1 MPPCLQDVRQP
12 PARLA
17 TLPGSITSLSWQGPA
32 GAALLAG
39 TAQGCI
45 YSVELAAA
53 PAAGAVLLQQ
63 AQQGA
68 LLGLSFA
75 ADVPEAVATCCAD
88 GTVFIWSM
96 QVRKAAAELWCM
108 LQSGF
113 QSGCGPQCWQRW
125 H

>member
-1 MPPCLQDVRQP
+1 VTKASAALTGCCLTLAPCLQDVRQQ

-17 TLPGSITSLSWQGPA
+17 ALPGSITSLSWQGPG

-45 YSVELAAA
+45 YSVELATA
-53 PAAGAVLLQQ
+53 PAAGAALLQQ

-75 ADVPEAVATCCAD
+75 ADLPGAVATCCAD
-88 GTVFIWSM
+88 GTVCIWSM
-96 QVRKAAAELWCM
+96 QVR
-108 LQSGF
+108 
-113 QSGCGPQCWQRW
+113 
-125 H
+125 